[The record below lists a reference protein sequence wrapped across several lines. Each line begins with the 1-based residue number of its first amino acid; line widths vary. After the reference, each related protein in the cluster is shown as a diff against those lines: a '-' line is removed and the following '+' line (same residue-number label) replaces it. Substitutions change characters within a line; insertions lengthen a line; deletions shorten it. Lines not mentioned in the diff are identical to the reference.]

1 MTMQACNQ
9 DQNGVRPVVFAAKC
23 RLIVLKNIYA
33 RHKIRVNMAQGL
45 YPPIPTSSKQYA
57 SRTPHPWRA
66 GATGDRSVMR
76 NDSTQQRPVVAL
88 IGTGGTIAAV
98 AGVETQLSD
107 YTVSNDVGLLV
118 GAVPALQSLATFE
131 SEQVCNI
138 ESHSIDDALLL
149 RIAHRVNAWLAMDHV
164 TAAVITHG
172 TDTLEETAYFL
183 NLVIKSEKPVVLVGA
198 MRPASALSADG
209 PLNLFHAV
217 SVAVCPESAGKGVL
231 VVMNDRVIA
240 ARYATKGHTTNV
252 DAFVI
257 PEQGCLGVVSGR
269 DVHYFN
275 SPMGRHTVRSEFHLD
290 PAQAALPP
298 VDILYDYQ
306 GAGTHL
312 FESALQAGV
321 HGIVLAATGNG
332 SLSPAA
338 LAGAKLA
345 VGQGVAFVRASRVG
359 QGSVRH
365 SQRDA
370 SLGLVAAQS
379 LNPQKARVLL
389 RLALLAPR
397 DRDALQRLFDEY

>member
-1 MTMQACNQ
+1 
-9 DQNGVRPVVFAAKC
+9 
-23 RLIVLKNIYA
+23 
-33 RHKIRVNMAQGL
+33 
-45 YPPIPTSSKQYA
+45 
-57 SRTPHPWRA
+57 
-66 GATGDRSVMR
+66 MR
-76 NDSTQQRPVVAL
+76 NSLAEQRPVVAL
-88 IGTGGTIAAV
+88 IGTGGTIASIAE
-98 AGVETQLSD
+98 AETQLSD
-107 YTVSNDVGLLV
+107 YTVSSAVESLIT
-118 GAVPALQSLATFE
+118 AVPALGSIAAFE
-131 SEQVCNI
+131 FEQVCNI

-164 TAAVITHG
+164 AAVVITHG

-183 NLVIKSEKPVVLVGA
+183 NLVIKSDKPVVVVGA

-269 DVHYFN
+269 DVQYFN
-275 SPMGRHTVRSEFHLD
+275 APLRRHTIRSEFRLD
-290 PAQAALPP
+290 PGQAALPP

-312 FESALQAGV
+312 FQAALQAGV
-321 HGIVLAATGNG
+321 RGIVLAGTGNG

-338 LAGAKLA
+338 LAGARLA

-359 QGSVRH
+359 QGSVRP

-370 SLGLVAAQS
+370 PLGVVAAQS

-389 RLALLAPR
+389 RLALLQPR
-397 DRDALQRLFDEY
+397 DRDALQLLFDEY

>member
-1 MTMQACNQ
+1 MPNFSA
-9 DQNGVRPVVFAAKC
+9 
-23 RLIVLKNIYA
+23 
-33 RHKIRVNMAQGL
+33 
-45 YPPIPTSSKQYA
+45 
-57 SRTPHPWRA
+57 
-66 GATGDRSVMR
+66 DR
-76 NDSTQQRPVVAL
+76 RPVVAL
-88 IGTGGTIAAV
+88 IGTGGTIASV
-98 AGVETQLSD
+98 AEAETQLSD
-107 YTVSNDVGLLV
+107 YTVSNAVESLIR
-118 GAVPALQSLATFE
+118 AVPALQSLARFE
-131 SEQVCNI
+131 FEQVCNI

-149 RIAHRVNAWLAMDHV
+149 RIAHRVSAWLAMDHV
-164 TAAVITHG
+164 SAVIVTHG

-183 NLVIKSEKPVVLVGA
+183 NLVVKSDKPVVVVGA

-240 ARYATKGHTTNV
+240 ARHATKGHTTNV

-269 DVHYFN
+269 DVQYFN
-275 SPMGRHTVRSEFHLD
+275 APLRRHTICSEFRLE
-290 PAQAALPP
+290 PGQTTLPP
-298 VDILYDYQ
+298 VDILYDCQ

-312 FESALQAGV
+312 FQAALQAGAR
-321 HGIVLAATGNG
+321 GIVLAGTGNG

-338 LAGAKLA
+338 LAGAKMA

-359 QGSVRH
+359 QGSVRP

-370 SLGLVAAQS
+370 PLGVVAAQS

-389 RLALLAPR
+389 RLALLQPR
-397 DRDALQRLFDEY
+397 GRDALQRLYDEY